1 MSLINLYR
9 IKYALKTII
18 QIILYPL
25 IYIVNFFLEKKNIFF
40 LFSQGKGLGDNII
53 ITGLISQVKKKT
65 KSKIILFTPLIEV
78 FENNPN
84 TDMVIDLNKNKYL
97 FYILMLFQGKRII
110 EFNINTYPYV
120 DIFELL
126 KATSNKNYNKHLSE
140 LSAGKLTKYID
151 FDKFKNEI
159 FFSKIEMDIYN
170 KKFSNILKNEYSII
184 IPHSKNTFTPVR
196 NWGFNKYQQLVNSL
210 NLNWCQA
217 GTKDE
222 KPLENVIQLNGT
234 TTIRE
239 LFFLVKNSSFVISN
253 DGSLN
258 HIANC
263 FDITSFVVMSGFT
276 RKEFIKYDNSVIIS
290 REPQIE
296 CAPCYLK
303 EPCYREKK
311 FCTEDISV
319 DLVKKIILENDK
331 RQ

>member
-1 MSLINLYR
+1 
-9 IKYALKTII
+9 
-18 QIILYPL
+18 
-25 IYIVNFFLEKKNIFF
+25 
-40 LFSQGKGLGDNII
+40 
-53 ITGLISQVKKKT
+53 
-65 KSKIILFTPLIEV
+65 
-78 FENNPN
+78 
-84 TDMVIDLNKNKYL
+84 
-97 FYILMLFQGKRII
+97 MLFQGKRII

-276 RKEFIKYDNSVIIS
+276 RKEFIKYGEIKT
-290 REPQIE
+290 
-296 CAPCYLK
+296 L
-303 EPCYREKK
+303 
-311 FCTEDISV
+311 
-319 DLVKKIILENDK
+319 
-331 RQ
+331 RQFR